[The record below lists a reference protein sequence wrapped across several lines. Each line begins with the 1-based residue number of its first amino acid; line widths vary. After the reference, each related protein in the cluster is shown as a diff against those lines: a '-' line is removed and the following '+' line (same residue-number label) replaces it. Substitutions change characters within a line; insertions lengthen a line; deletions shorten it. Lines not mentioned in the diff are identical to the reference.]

1 MKKGELIISAF
12 LFVMGWWVLWQATM
26 LPHLSIAGPGPEF
39 LPNLVGVMLVILSAI
54 MFVNTWRSSGVTPPD
69 WLPDRAGARRVI
81 TMVVGLFFYV
91 SLLEVIGYPILTFLY
106 AFYTITVMSKFR
118 WYTRLVVSAV
128 LTGLFYQGFAGFLEV
143 PLPTG
148 IFGI

>member
-12 LFVMGWWVLWQATM
+12 LFLMGWWVLWQATM

-39 LPNLVGVMLVILSAI
+39 VPNLVGGLLVVLSSI
-54 MFVNTWRSSGVTPPD
+54 MFVNSWRSSRATPEG
-69 WLPDRAGARRVI
+69 WVPDRAGAIRVI

-91 SLLEVIGYPILTFLY
+91 SLMEVVGYLILTFLY
-106 AFYTITVMSKFR
+106 TFYTVTAMSKFR
-118 WYTRLVVSAV
+118 WYSRLVISIVV
-128 LTGLFYQGFAGFLEV
+128 TGVFYQGFAGYLEL

-148 IFGI
+148 ILGI